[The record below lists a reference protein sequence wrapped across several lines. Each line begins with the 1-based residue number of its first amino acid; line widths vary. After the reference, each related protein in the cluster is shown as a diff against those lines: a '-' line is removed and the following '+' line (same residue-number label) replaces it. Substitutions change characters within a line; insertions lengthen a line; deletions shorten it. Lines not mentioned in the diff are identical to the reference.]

1 MPLLTKVDNVIT
13 TIGFSFDEVEGEVEA
28 EGVG

>member
-13 TIGFSFDEVEGEVEA
+13 TIGFSFDEVEVEGEGA
-28 EGVG
+28 G